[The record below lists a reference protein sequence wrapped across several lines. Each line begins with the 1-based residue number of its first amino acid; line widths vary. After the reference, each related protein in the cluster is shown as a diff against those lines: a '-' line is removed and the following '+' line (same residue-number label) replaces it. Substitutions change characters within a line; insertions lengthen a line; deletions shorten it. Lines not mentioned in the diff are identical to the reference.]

1 MYRTQTRTTPSTK
14 SFTSSGKVIGTKSIL
29 CTRKSDVQRHYYIQN
44 WAQLFP
50 LFSCFFSV
58 LIDNP
63 IEPIEPHGHWFH
75 WWQKTFEV
83 IFIFEWYC
91 LLFFFFISVQFV
103 YFQWLKTWIFQNS
116 IYRVMKVAKFLF
128 LFLWQ
133 EKITYSLNVLTHT
146 NHASV
151 YTQ

>member
-91 LLFFFFISVQFV
+91 LLFFFLSQCNLFTSSDWKLE
-103 YFQWLKTWIFQNS
+103 YF
-116 IYRVMKVAKFLF
+116 
-128 LFLWQ
+128 
-133 EKITYSLNVLTHT
+133 KIQSTESWKLLNFFFFSFGKKRSHI
-146 NHASV
+146 H
-151 YTQ
+151 